1 MRRLLSIILSL
12 LGVMAFAQQPAGQ
25 TSDCSDRSCNPVLSC
40 SPASSCSPVLKIAT
54 SYLGTPYVANTLEND
69 GEESLIINLKEVD
82 CLTLVEYSLAQ
93 AMCSSSGSLEKAP
106 SNSLVKDSSPVD
118 SSFDVSSL
126 NSPFARNLQKIR
138 YRNGI
143 INGYTSRLHYTS
155 DWIDNGIRQGFL
167 QDITAEHSPN
177 TLTLS
182 LSYMSTHP
190 QLYKRLANSPE
201 NVARMAE
208 QEKAISGKVVHWL
221 PKSKLPEAGLPW
233 IKDGD
238 IIAITTKLPGLDI
251 AHMGIAKHVDGNLH
265 LLHASSTLGKVVV
278 SDEPLNHLLNNKKSW
293 TGIRVIRMS
302 PQKQ

>member
-12 LGVMAFAQQPAGQ
+12 IGVMTFAQQPVGQ
-25 TSDCSDRSCNPVLSC
+25 TSDCSDRSCNSVLSC
-40 SPASSCSPVLKIAT
+40 SPASSCNLVLKIAT
-54 SYLGTPYVANTLEND
+54 SYLGTPYVANTLEKD
-69 GEESLIINLKEVD
+69 GEENLLINLKEVD
-82 CLTLVEYSLAQ
+82 CLTLVEYTLAQ
-93 AMCSSSGSLEKAP
+93 ALC
-106 SNSLVKDSSPVD
+106 SNSTQEKESSNFLKKDSSSVD
-118 SSFDVSSL
+118 SSSDVSL
-126 NSPFARNLQKIR
+126 FAHNLQKIR

-143 INGYTSRLHYTS
+143 IDGYPSRLHYTS

-190 QLYKRLANSPE
+190 QLYKKLADSPE

-208 QEKAISGKVVHWL
+208 QEKAITGKVVHWL

-251 AHMGIAKHVDGNLH
+251 AHMGIAKYVDGNLH
-265 LLHASSTLGKVVV
+265 LLHASSTLGKVVI
-278 SDEPLNHLLNNKKSW
+278 SDEPLNHILNNKKSW
-293 TGIRVIRMS
+293 TGIRVVRMS
-302 PQKQ
+302 SPKQ

>member
-12 LGVMAFAQQPAGQ
+12 LGVMAFAQQPVGQ
-25 TSDCSDRSCNPVLSC
+25 TSDCSGRSCNSVLSC
-40 SPASSCSPVLKIAT
+40 SPASSCNPVLKIAT

-82 CLTLVEYSLAQ
+82 CLTLVEYTLAQ
-93 AMCSSSGSLEKAP
+93 AMCTSSGSLEKT
-106 SNSLVKDSSPVD
+106 
-118 SSFDVSSL
+118 
-126 NSPFARNLQKIR
+126 PFARNLQKIR

-143 INGYTSRLHYTS
+143 IDGYTSRLHYTS

-167 QDITAEHSPN
+167 QDVTAEHSPN

-201 NVARMAE
+201 NVVQMAE
-208 QEKAISGKVVHWL
+208 QEKAITGKVVHWL

>member
-12 LGVMAFAQQPAGQ
+12 IGVMAFAQQPAGQ
-25 TSDCSDRSCNPVLSC
+25 TSDCSDRSCNSVLLC
-40 SPASSCSPVLKIAT
+40 GPASSCNPVLKIAT
-54 SYLGTPYVANTLEND
+54 SYLGTPYVANTLEKD
-69 GEESLIINLKEVD
+69 GEEALIINLKEVD
-82 CLTLVEYSLAQ
+82 CLTLVEYTLAQ
-93 AMCSSSGSLEKAP
+93 ALCSSSGSLEKEA
-106 SNSLVKDSSPVD
+106 SLH
-118 SSFDVSSL
+118 SSF
-126 NSPFARNLQKIR
+126 AENLQKIR

-143 INGYTSRLHYTS
+143 IDGYPSRLHYTS

-177 TLTLS
+177 TMTLS

-190 QLYKRLANSPE
+190 QLYKKLANSPE

-208 QEKAISGKVVHWL
+208 QEKAITGKVVHWL

-233 IKDGD
+233 ITDGD
-238 IIAITTKLPGLDI
+238 IIAITTKMPGLDI

-265 LLHASSTLGKVVV
+265 LLHASSTLGKVVI
-278 SDEPLNHLLNNKKSW
+278 SDEPLNHILNNKKSW

-302 PQKQ
+302 SPKQ

>member
-12 LGVMAFAQQPAGQ
+12 IGVMAFAQQPAGQ
-25 TSDCSDRSCNPVLSC
+25 TSDCSDRSCNSVLSC
-40 SPASSCSPVLKIAT
+40 SPASSCNPVLKIAT
-54 SYLGTPYVANTLEND
+54 SYLGTPYVANTLEKD

-82 CLTLVEYSLAQ
+82 CLTLVEYTLAQ
-93 AMCSSSGSLEKAP
+93 ALCFNFSSQEKEP
-106 SNSLVKDSSPVD
+106 SNSLKKDSSSVD
-118 SSFDVSSL
+118 SSSDV
-126 NSPFARNLQKIR
+126 SPFAHNLQKIR

-143 INGYTSRLHYTS
+143 INGYPSRLHYTS

-190 QLYKRLANSPE
+190 QLYKKLADSPE

-208 QEKAISGKVVHWL
+208 QEKAITGKVVHWL
-221 PKSKLPEAGLPW
+221 PKNKLPEVGLPW

-238 IIAITTKLPGLDI
+238 IIAITTKLRGLDI

-265 LLHASSTLGKVVV
+265 LLHASSTLGKVVI

-293 TGIRVIRMS
+293 TGIRVVRMS
-302 PQKQ
+302 SPKQ

>member
-12 LGVMAFAQQPAGQ
+12 IGVMAFAQQPVGQ
-25 TSDCSDRSCNPVLSC
+25 TSDCSDRSCNSVLSC

-54 SYLGTPYVANTLEND
+54 SYLGTPYVANTLEKD
-69 GEESLIINLKEVD
+69 GEENLLINLKEVD
-82 CLTLVEYSLAQ
+82 CLTLVEYTLAQ
-93 AMCSSSGSLEKAP
+93 ALCFNSSSQEKEP
-106 SNSLVKDSSPVD
+106 SNSLKKDSSSVD
-118 SSFDVSSL
+118 SSSDVSL
-126 NSPFARNLQKIR
+126 FAHNLQKIR

-143 INGYTSRLHYTS
+143 INGYPSRLHYTS

-177 TLTLS
+177 TLPLS

-190 QLYKRLANSPE
+190 QLYKKLADSPE

-208 QEKAISGKVVHWL
+208 QEKAITGKVVHWL

-251 AHMGIAKHVDGNLH
+251 AHMGIAKYVDGNLH
-265 LLHASSTLGKVVV
+265 LLHASSTLGKVVI
-278 SDEPLNHLLNNKKSW
+278 SDEPLNHILNNKKSW
-293 TGIRVIRMS
+293 TGIRVVRMS
-302 PQKQ
+302 SPKQ

>member
-12 LGVMAFAQQPAGQ
+12 LGVMAFAQQPVGQ
-25 TSDCSDRSCNPVLSC
+25 TSDCSGRSCNSVLSC
-40 SPASSCSPVLKIAT
+40 SPASSCNPVLKIAT

-82 CLTLVEYSLAQ
+82 CLTLVEYTLAQ
-93 AMCSSSGSLEKAP
+93 AMCTSSGSLEKT
-106 SNSLVKDSSPVD
+106 
-118 SSFDVSSL
+118 
-126 NSPFARNLQKIR
+126 PFARNLQKIR

-201 NVARMAE
+201 NVVQMAE
-208 QEKAISGKVVHWL
+208 QEKAITGKVIHWL

-265 LLHASSTLGKVVV
+265 LLHASSTLRKVVV

>member
-12 LGVMAFAQQPAGQ
+12 IGVMAFAQQPVGKS
-25 TSDCSDRSCNPVLSC
+25 SDGPDELCNPV
-40 SPASSCSPVLKIAT
+40 SSCSPVLKIAT
-54 SYLGTPYVANTLEND
+54 SYLGTPYVANTLEKD
-69 GEESLIINLKEVD
+69 GEEALLINLKEVD
-82 CLTLVEYSLAQ
+82 CLTLVEYTLAQ
-93 AMCSSSGSLEKAP
+93 ALCFNSSSQEKEL
-106 SNSLVKDSSPVD
+106 SNSLKKDSSPVD
-118 SSFDVSSL
+118 SSSDVS
-126 NSPFARNLQKIR
+126 PFVHNLQKIR

-143 INGYTSRLHYTS
+143 IDGYPSRLHYTS

-190 QLYKRLANSPE
+190 QLYKKLADSPE

-208 QEKAISGKVVHWL
+208 QEKAITGKVVHWL

-265 LLHASSTLGKVVV
+265 LLHASSTLGKVVI
-278 SDEPLNHLLNNKKSW
+278 SDEPLNHILNNKKSW
-293 TGIRVIRMS
+293 TGIRVVRMS
-302 PQKQ
+302 SPKL

>member
-12 LGVMAFAQQPAGQ
+12 LGVMAFAQQPVGQ
-25 TSDCSDRSCNPVLSC
+25 TSDCSDRSCNSVLLC
-40 SPASSCSPVLKIAT
+40 SPALSCDPVLKIAT

-69 GEESLIINLKEVD
+69 GEESLLINLKEVD
-82 CLTLVEYSLAQ
+82 CLTLVEYTLAQ
-93 AMCSSSGSLEKAP
+93 ALCSSSGSLEKES
-106 SNSLVKDSSPVD
+106 SNSLIKDSSPVD
-118 SSFDVSSL
+118 SSSDVSL
-126 NSPFARNLQKIR
+126 FAHNLQKIR

-143 INGYTSRLHYTS
+143 IDGYPSRLHYTS

-167 QDITAEHSPN
+167 QDVTAEHSPN

-190 QLYKRLANSPE
+190 QLYKKLADSPE

-208 QEKAISGKVVHWL
+208 QEKAITGKVVHWL

-233 IKDGD
+233 IMDGD

-265 LLHASSTLGKVVV
+265 LLHASSILGKVVV

>member
-12 LGVMAFAQQPAGQ
+12 LGVMAFAQQPVGQ
-25 TSDCSDRSCNPVLSC
+25 TSDCSDRSCNS
-40 SPASSCSPVLKIAT
+40 VLKIAT

-82 CLTLVEYSLAQ
+82 CLTLVEYTLAQ
-93 AMCSSSGSLEKAP
+93 ALCSLSGSLEK
-106 SNSLVKDSSPVD
+106 V
-118 SSFDVSSL
+118 
-126 NSPFARNLQKIR
+126 PFARNLQKIR

-167 QDITAEHSPN
+167 QDVTAEHSPN

-190 QLYKRLANSPE
+190 QLYKKLADSPE

-208 QEKAISGKVVHWL
+208 QEKAITGKVVHWL

-233 IKDGD
+233 IMDGD

-265 LLHASSTLGKVVV
+265 LLHASSILGKVVV

>member
-12 LGVMAFAQQPAGQ
+12 LGVMAFAQQPVGQ
-25 TSDCSDRSCNPVLSC
+25 TSDCSDRSCNS
-40 SPASSCSPVLKIAT
+40 VLKIAT

-82 CLTLVEYSLAQ
+82 CLTLVEYTLAQ
-93 AMCSSSGSLEKAP
+93 ALCSPSGSLEK
-106 SNSLVKDSSPVD
+106 V
-118 SSFDVSSL
+118 
-126 NSPFARNLQKIR
+126 PFARNLQKIR

-143 INGYTSRLHYTS
+143 IDGYPSRLHYTS

-167 QDITAEHSPN
+167 QDVTAEHSPN

-190 QLYKRLANSPE
+190 QLYKKLADSPE
-201 NVARMAE
+201 NVTRMAE
-208 QEKAISGKVVHWL
+208 QEKAITGKVVHWL

-233 IKDGD
+233 IMDGD

-265 LLHASSTLGKVVV
+265 LLHASSILGKVVV

-302 PQKQ
+302 PQKK

>member
-12 LGVMAFAQQPAGQ
+12 TSVMAFAQHPVGQ
-25 TSDCSDRSCNPVLSC
+25 TSDCSDRSCNPTLSC
-40 SPASSCSPVLKIAT
+40 NPILKIAT

-82 CLTLVEYSLAQ
+82 CLTLVEYTLAQ
-93 AMCSSSGSLEKAP
+93 ALGE
-106 SNSLVKDSSPVD
+106 
-118 SSFDVSSL
+118 SFSH
-126 NSPFARNLQKIR
+126 NLQKIR

-143 INGYTSRLHYTS
+143 IDGYPSRLHYTS

-167 QDITAEHSPN
+167 QDITAKHSPS

-190 QLYKRLANSPE
+190 QLYKKLADSPE

-208 QEKAISGKVVHWL
+208 QEKAITGKVVHWL

-233 IKDGD
+233 IQDGD

-251 AHMGIAKHVDGNLH
+251 AHMGIAKRVDGNLH

-278 SDEPLNHLLNNKKSW
+278 SDEPLNHILNNKKSW
-293 TGIRVIRMS
+293 TGIRVVRMS
-302 PQKQ
+302 HPQKQ

>member
-12 LGVMAFAQQPAGQ
+12 LGVMAFAQQPVGQ
-25 TSDCSDRSCNPVLSC
+25 TSDCSDRSCNSASSC
-40 SPASSCSPVLKIAT
+40 SPASSCNSVLKIAT

-69 GEESLIINLKEVD
+69 GEESLLINLKEVD
-82 CLTLVEYSLAQ
+82 CLTLVEYTLAQ
-93 AMCSSSGSLEKAP
+93 ALCSSSGSLEKES
-106 SNSLVKDSSPVD
+106 SNSLIKDSSPVD
-118 SSFDVSSL
+118 SSSDVSL
-126 NSPFARNLQKIR
+126 FAHNLQKIR

-143 INGYTSRLHYTS
+143 IDGYPSRLHYTS

-167 QDITAEHSPN
+167 QDVTAEHSPN

-190 QLYKRLANSPE
+190 QLYKKLADSPE
-201 NVARMAE
+201 NVTRMAE
-208 QEKAISGKVVHWL
+208 QEKAITGKVVHWL

-233 IKDGD
+233 IMDGD

-265 LLHASSTLGKVVV
+265 LLHASSILGKVVV